1 MSPAPRDGVREAL
14 LSAARAELTEHG
26 RAAISLRAVARRA
39 GVSHAAPKYH
49 FRDRAGL
56 LTAIAT
62 EGFHALSAVLSGVD
76 EPDPRRR
83 LAALGAAYVDF
94 GRANPALFE
103 LMFATEHLH
112 SDDPELAVAQRN
124 AIGRLTTTAR
134 QLMASDQTSTG
145 TPTLALISW
154 ALAHGL
160 IALTRHGALQAAAGT
175 EAGHDLAHRL
185 AEDFTKYLAGNDR

>member
-1 MSPAPRDGVREAL
+1 MSPASRDGVREAL
-14 LSAARAELTEHG
+14 LAAARAELTEHG

-56 LTAIAT
+56 LTAIAA
-62 EGFHALSAVLSGVD
+62 EGFHALSEALARVD

-83 LAALGAAYVDF
+83 LAALGGAYIDF

-103 LMFATEHLH
+103 LMFASEHLH
-112 SDDPELAVAQRN
+112 SDDPELAVAQRK
-124 AIGRLTTTAR
+124 AIGRLTTTA
-134 QLMASDQTSTG
+134 QELMASNETSTG
-145 TPTLALISW
+145 TSTLALISW

-160 IALTRHGALQAAAGT
+160 VALTRHGALQAAAGP
-175 EAGHDLAHRL
+175 EAGHDLAHSL
-185 AEDFTKYLAGNDR
+185 TEDFTKYLAGTGK